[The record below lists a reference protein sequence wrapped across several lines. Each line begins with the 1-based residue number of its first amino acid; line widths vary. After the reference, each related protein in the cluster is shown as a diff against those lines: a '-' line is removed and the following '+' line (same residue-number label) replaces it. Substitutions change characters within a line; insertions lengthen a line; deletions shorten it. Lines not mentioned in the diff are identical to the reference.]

1 MPDKIKVLLAAAAAL
16 IVLLCLFVIVFQVV
30 NNSRPENNVIVVYK
44 KGNESVIRIGDLETV
59 VDDSSAANFKCDEE
73 NGRVFFT
80 VDSSYEDGL
89 CDLYFV
95 QKHRSELIDPK
106 IIDVGVQSSYNV
118 VSGSVYYLKRNS
130 GAGANDG
137 CVCDVDNGKIET
149 FSTNVENIFPLE
161 NSNQLYFT
169 KMHGENTR
177 VLYKY
182 QDGAFS
188 EVCRD
193 LTNIFLYNKTEKPH
207 IIYEKKSLLG
217 SGISELYIAYSDSEP
232 EMICDSS
239 YLVLYD
245 DYSPSGNL
253 YYFTTAE
260 ETVSWSYVIADQYS
274 ESDKLI
280 TKPKR
285 DDFFSIFGISAE
297 YNAAFAEY
305 TDKLIRDEIRTALNE
320 AMANGEFSVPIYNL
334 FAYNHKNSLKIAE
347 NIDPTKVYSVSA
359 FGDPKVIFESS
370 EVLPGDTDMNTLVEI
385 AQRSKMSEVIDY
397 ACAVVDD
404 SIKSDGMAFAA
415 YGSEGAVKYALNG
428 YDKTKTLFSFSS
440 DGSRIFAFVRDSQGE
455 RLNLYTNSI
464 DSKMM
469 PSSEKIVDT
478 GVSSYRFVDNSVLYL
493 KSDINT
499 ISGDVYAF
507 NGMNAKKIS
516 NAASAFTVENGDII
530 FLKECEFIDSQQFAD
545 YYIYSESQE
554 KLIGSNIVVES
565 FKYGNSGKAAY
576 ILKDEGA
583 NHLCIFNGGK
593 SVVIAEGATEILL
606 FV

>member
-1 MPDKIKVLLAAAAAL
+1 MPDKIKVWLAAAAAL
-16 IVLLCLFVIVFQVV
+16 IILLCLFVIVFQVV
-30 NNSRPENNVIVVYK
+30 NNSRPENNGIVVYK
-44 KGNESVIRIGDLETV
+44 KGNESIIRIGDLEAV
-59 VDDSSAANFKCDEE
+59 VDDLSAANFKCDEE
-73 NGRVFFT
+73 NGRVFYT
-80 VDSSYEDGL
+80 VDSSYKDGL
-89 CDLYFV
+89 YDLYFV
-95 QKHRSELIDPK
+95 RKHRSELVEPK
-106 IIDVGVQSSYNV
+106 IIDVGIQGTYDV
-118 VSGSVYYLKRNS
+118 VSGNVYYLKRNS
-130 GAGANDG
+130 DAGANDG
-137 CVCDVDNGKIET
+137 CICDVDNGKIET
-149 FSTNVENIFPLE
+149 FSTNVENIFPLK

-182 QDGAFS
+182 EDGGFS
-188 EVCRD
+188 EICRD
-193 LTNIFLYNKTEKPH
+193 LTNIFLYNKTENPH

-274 ESDKLI
+274 ETDKLI

-297 YNAAFAEY
+297 YNAAFDEY
-305 TDKLIRDEIRTALNE
+305 TDKLIRDEIRAALNE
-320 AMANGEFSVPIYNL
+320 AMINGDFSVPVYNL
-334 FAYNHKNSLKIAE
+334 FAYNQKQTLKIAE

-359 FGDPKVIFESS
+359 FGEPKVIFESA
-370 EVLPGDTDMNTLVEI
+370 EVLPSNTDMNTLVEI

-404 SIKSDGMAFAA
+404 SIKSEGMAFAA
-415 YGSEGAVKYALNG
+415 YGSEGAVKYALEG
-428 YDKTKTLFSFSS
+428 YDKTKTLFSFAS

-469 PSSEKIVDT
+469 PSAETVVDT
-478 GVSSYRFVDNSVLYL
+478 GVSSYRFVDDSVLYL

-499 ISGDVYAF
+499 ISGDVYVFDGLKAE
-507 NGMNAKKIS
+507 KLS
-516 NAASAFTVENGDII
+516 NAASAFTVENGNII
-530 FLKECEFIDSQQFAD
+530 LLKDCEFVNSQQFAD
-545 YYIYSESQE
+545 YYIYSESAE
-554 KLIGSNIVVES
+554 KLIDRNIVVES
-565 FKYGNSGKAAY
+565 FKYGNYGKAAY
-576 ILKDEGA
+576 ISQDGSG
-583 NHLCIFNGGK
+583 NRLCIYNGGK
-593 SVVIAEGATEILL
+593 SVTVANGATEILL
-606 FV
+606 FI

>member
-1 MPDKIKVLLAAAAAL
+1 MPDKIKVLLAAVAAL
-16 IVLLCLFVIVFQVV
+16 IVLFCLFVIVFQVV
-30 NNSRPENNVIVVYK
+30 NNSRPENNGIVVYK

-59 VDDSSAANFKCDEE
+59 VDDLSAANFKCDEE
-73 NGRVFFT
+73 NSRVFFT
-80 VDSSYEDGL
+80 VDSSYKDGL
-89 CDLYFV
+89 YDLYFV

-118 VSGSVYYLKRNS
+118 VSGNVYYLKRNS

-182 QDGAFS
+182 EDGAFS
-188 EVCRD
+188 EICRD
-193 LTNIFLYNKTEKPH
+193 LTNIFLYNKTENPH

-359 FGDPKVIFESS
+359 FGEPKVIFESS
-370 EVLPGDTDMNTLVEI
+370 EVLQGDTDMNTLVEI

-469 PSSEKIVDT
+469 PSSEKVVDT
-478 GVSSYRFVDNSVLYL
+478 GVSSYRFVDDSVLYL

-554 KLIGSNIVVES
+554 KLIGSNIFVES
-565 FKYGNSGKAAY
+565 FKYGNSNKAAY
-576 ILKDEGA
+576 ISKDDGA
-583 NHLCIFNGGK
+583 NYLCIFNGRK

>member
-1 MPDKIKVLLAAAAAL
+1 MPDKIKVLLAVVAAL
-16 IVLLCLFVIVFQVV
+16 IVLFCLFVIVFQVV
-30 NNSRPENNVIVVYK
+30 NNSRPENNGIVVYK

-59 VDDSSAANFKCDEE
+59 VDDLSAANFKCDEE
-73 NGRVFFT
+73 NSRVFFT
-80 VDSSYEDGL
+80 VDSSYKDGL
-89 CDLYFV
+89 YDLYFV

-118 VSGSVYYLKRNS
+118 VSGNVYYLKRNS

-182 QDGAFS
+182 EDGAFS
-188 EVCRD
+188 EICRD
-193 LTNIFLYNKTEKPH
+193 LTNIFLYNKTENPH

-297 YNAAFAEY
+297 YNSAFAEY

-359 FGDPKVIFESS
+359 FGEPKVIFESS

-469 PSSEKIVDT
+469 PSSEKVVDT
-478 GVSSYRFVDNSVLYL
+478 GVSSYRFVDDSVLYL

-554 KLIGSNIVVES
+554 KLIGSNIFVES
-565 FKYGNSGKAAY
+565 FKYGNSNKAAY
-576 ILKDEGA
+576 ISKDDGA
-583 NHLCIFNGGK
+583 NYLCIFNGRK